1 MTATLATIRS
11 YDDLI
16 VALRARKDRLQL
28 TDATMDAL
36 AGWQS
41 GYTGK
46 LFGPSQVKKL
56 GGLSFELALTT
67 LGVRLELVEDPEAV
81 AMMERRWE
89 QRERPA
95 NVATH
100 RISEALKERVKSA
113 IFRDMSKKAAEARKK
128 IKPSVRRRIAK
139 HANKV
144 RQMKRKLRA
153 MKDGRRKRL

>member
-1 MTATLATIRS
+1 MSAPLATVRT

-16 VALRARKDRLQL
+16 AALRARKDRLRL

-56 GGLSFELALTT
+56 GGLSFELALAT
-67 LGVRLELVEDPEAV
+67 LGVRLELVEDPETV

-89 QRERPA
+89 QRARPA
-95 NVATH
+95 NVDAH
-100 RISEALKERVKSA
+100 RISETLKRRVLPQ
-113 IFRDMSKKAAEARKK
+113 IMRDLSKKAADARKAK
-128 IKPSVRRRIAK
+128 IRPSTRRRIARLAAK
-139 HANKV
+139 ARWRRTK
-144 RQMKRKLRA
+144 KRVS
-153 MKDGRRKRL
+153 KRCAD